1 MKRSKPLFI
10 ARQSSSPKGILGW
23 IIAKIMS
30 SETAGENDVAVSL
43 LQVSDDATVLD
54 AGTGHGR
61 TITQVLKRVPRG
73 KVIGVDTSA
82 VALSIAAR
90 TLDPALR
97 SGQVALHCCDM
108 EALPLPDT
116 SVDAIVTVHTVYFVE
131 NLHVLFRELSRVLRP
146 GGQLLLVFRP
156 ESDEIDRDYFPEP
169 VFRFRTV
176 EAIKADALA
185 VGFLEHACEERTFKV
200 GLVTFL
206 SLRRG

>member
-30 SETAGENDVAVSL
+30 SETAGENEVAVTL
-43 LQVSDDATVLD
+43 LQISDDATVLD

-61 TITQVLKRVPRG
+61 TMTQLLKRVPRG
-73 KVIGVDTSA
+73 KVIGVDASA

-90 TLDPALR
+90 TLDRALL
-97 SGQVALHCCDM
+97 SGRATLHCCDM
-108 EALPLPDT
+108 EALPLSEA
-116 SVDAIVTVHTVYFVE
+116 SVDAILTVHTVYFVE
-131 NLHVLFRELSRVLRP
+131 NLQVLFREFSRVLRP

-156 ESDEIDRDYFPEP
+156 DSDEIDRDYFPEP
-169 VFRFRTV
+169 VFRFRSLEV
-176 EAIKADALA
+176 VRADALA
-185 VGFLEHACEERTFKV
+185 VGFLEHSCEEDTFKV